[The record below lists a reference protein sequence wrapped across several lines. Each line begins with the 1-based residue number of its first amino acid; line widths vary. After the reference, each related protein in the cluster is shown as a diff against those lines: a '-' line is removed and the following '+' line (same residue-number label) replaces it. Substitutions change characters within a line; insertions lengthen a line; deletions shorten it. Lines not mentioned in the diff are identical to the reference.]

1 MSIDAVV
8 VLAMTHFLCRKRSGG
23 FHKRQTKKTM
33 LTVLAVVALAL
44 VAASSGAHTILP
56 QPTSV
61 TEGGGVVAVDA
72 AQFKVCV
79 RMCVYICVGVGCWG
93 WR

>member
-1 MSIDAVV
+1 
-8 VLAMTHFLCRKRSGG
+8 
-23 FHKRQTKKTM
+23 M

-72 AQFKVCV
+72 AQFKVCTHV
-79 RMCVYICVGVGCWG
+79 CIYMCGCWVLGLEVGSIMYWGFCVYFFSPLTY
-93 WR
+93 